1 MTAAPERP
9 RSTDLRFL
17 SLRGFGSPG
26 PSAESSSGWERP
38 ASYPDPAS
46 PIAGYSEA
54 LGLFE
59 LLRTTIRFTPA
70 LSPAVAIAE
79 PR

>member
-1 MTAAPERP
+1 MGKAREL
-9 RSTDLRFL
+9 SGSRF
-17 SLRGFGSPG
+17 
-26 PSAESSSGWERP
+26 
-38 ASYPDPAS
+38 